1 MEEDDFKNLSK
12 QYSHIFGDIVIEKG
26 FVTEKQISEALAEQA
41 EDDFSNEPHRFAGSI
56 LFEHGWITKKQID
69 IVLYELYES
78 FEEEDFIKWMSHS
91 PCVDQLREEDLCKI
105 LLKMCRGNSTDE

>member
-1 MEEDDFKNLSK
+1 MEEDAFKNLSK
-12 QYSHIFGDIVIEKG
+12 QYSPIFGDIAIDKG
-26 FVTEKQISEALAEQA
+26 FVSEKQINEALAEQA

-69 IVLYELYES
+69 IVLYELYEL
-78 FEEEDFIKWMSHS
+78 FEEEELIKWMSHS
-91 PCVDQLREEDLCKI
+91 PCVDQVREEDLCRI